1 MIVRI
6 IAIDPNPDPKRASD
20 LLVFQV
26 PEHSREFAVL
36 TESFTKAGI
45 EWDTIF
51 SVRKPKE
58 TNNAI
63 K

>member
-6 IAIDPNPDPKRASD
+6 IAIDPNPDPKRTSD

-26 PEHSREFAVL
+26 PEHSREYSVL
-36 TESFTKAGI
+36 TESFNKAGI
-45 EWDTIF
+45 EWDVVF

-58 TNNAI
+58 LKNAS
-63 K
+63 